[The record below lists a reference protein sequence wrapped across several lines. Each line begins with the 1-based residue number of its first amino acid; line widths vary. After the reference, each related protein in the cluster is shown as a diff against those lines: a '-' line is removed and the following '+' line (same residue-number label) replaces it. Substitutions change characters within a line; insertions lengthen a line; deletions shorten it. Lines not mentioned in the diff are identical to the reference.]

1 MSERPQHLR
10 IPEKAIDVV
19 EKGRR
24 PRKGNEAFQ
33 FGRDFNFSTRALESY
48 AFARWEEVI
57 FDAMVVA
64 AAVEYADRVV
74 KRPSRG
80 WPRQLSVRIPVHDP
94 DRWNDPKVISALHD
108 AIAFLTGDYWSVF
121 FVKRR
126 SRASAP
132 PQDYLN
138 LPVPTEAVLAYSD
151 GMDSLA
157 VSGLMERDLDGR
169 LVRVRVSRKSPS
181 RKTKGQPFTA
191 VPYNVDCD
199 MPNRETSARS
209 RGFKFAMISGIAA
222 YLTNAGKVLLPES
235 GQGIFGPVLVPVSH
249 GYADYRNHPL
259 FTSRMQRFLKAL
271 LNKDIQ
277 YEFPQL
283 WKTKGQSLAA
293 FAAIDKENTWKTT
306 RSCWRNNQWVSID
319 RKRRQCGICA
329 ACVLRRVSVHAAGL
343 NEDADTYI
351 CTSLSAATF
360 ESAIDNKFTR
370 MSAAFREY
378 AIAGILHM
386 DHLADL
392 AEEDGKPII
401 RRHAKLVAPVVG
413 LSVEKS
419 EKQLAELISRHREE
433 WKSFMS
439 SLGARS
445 FIRQWSRI
453 EK

>member
-1 MSERPQHLR
+1 MNEMPQHLR
-10 IPEKAIDVV
+10 IPTKVIDVV
-19 EKGRR
+19 EKGRC
-24 PRKGNEAFQ
+24 PRKGNEVFE
-33 FGRDFNFSTRALESY
+33 FSRDFSFSTAALESY

-64 AAVEYADRVV
+64 AAIEHADRIV
-74 KRPSRG
+74 KRPPRG
-80 WPRQLSVRIPVHDP
+80 WPRQLSVRVPVHDP
-94 DRWNDPKVISALHD
+94 DRWNDAEVISALHD
-108 AIAFLTGDYWSVF
+108 AIGFLTGDYWSISF
-121 FVKRR
+121 IKRR
-126 SRASAP
+126 SRAPAP

-157 VSGLMERDLDGR
+157 VAGLMERDLDGK
-169 LVRVRVSRKSPS
+169 LVRVRVSRKSPM

-249 GYADYRNHPL
+249 GYPDYRNHPL
-259 FTSRMQRFLKAL
+259 FTNKMQRFLKVL
-271 LNKDIQ
+271 LKKDIQ

-293 FAAIDKENTWKTT
+293 FAAIDKDEMWKRT

-343 NEDADTYI
+343 KEDADTYI
-351 CTSLSAATF
+351 CTNLSAATL
-360 ESAIDNKFTR
+360 EGAVDRQFTR
-370 MSAAFREY
+370 MSTAFREY

-386 DHLADL
+386 DHFADL

-401 RRHAKLVAPVVG
+401 RRHAKLVAPAIG
-413 LSVEKS
+413 SSAQKT

-433 WKSFMS
+433 WTSFMS

-445 FIRQWSRI
+445 FVRQWSRI